1 MSRYGRFPLVSAA
14 AVTNADLLLP
24 ALLGTLM
31 LVPLLG
37 FRLDIGLSALFY
49 SPGEGFRLWHDWLLE
64 KVLHDWVKEI
74 VRAVVL
80 LLALAAFASLRMER
94 LRPLRR
100 LLWFVLLATLLA
112 AAAVTAVKHTSLQTC
127 PVGIDLFGGSEP
139 YFSLLEPAPAGVRSG
154 QCWPGG
160 HAASAFSFF
169 PLVFAARQMGR
180 QRLARGL
187 FWFVMLFG
195 FVLTMVQV
203 ARGAH
208 FFSHQ
213 VWTALICWYASLA
226 AYWLFFSF
234 RHAERIRSGHG
245 ANIAPGSLQP
255 LD

>member
-1 MSRYGRFPLVSAA
+1 MSLQEQLSGRSRGVTPIDLTLPLV
-14 AVTNADLLLP
+14 
-24 ALLGTLM
+24 LGALM

-37 FRLDIGLSALFY
+37 FGLDVSLSALFY
-49 SPGEGFRLWHDWLLE
+49 TPGKGFTLWHDWLLE

-74 VRAVVL
+74 TRAVVL
-80 LLALAAFASLRMER
+80 LLALAAFASLRLER
-94 LRPLRR
+94 LRHLRLPL
-100 LLWFVLLATLLA
+100 WYVLIAALLA

-139 YFSLLEPAPAGVRSG
+139 YFSLFDPVPAGVRSG

-180 QRLARGL
+180 QRLARGI
-187 FWFVMLFG
+187 FWLVMLFG
-195 FVLTMVQV
+195 LVLTMVQV

-213 VWTALICWYASLA
+213 VWTALICWYVSLA
-226 AYWLFFSF
+226 AYWLFFTF
-234 RHAERIRSGHG
+234 RHARSARPGHS
-245 ANIAPGSLQP
+245 ANMAGSLQP